1 MSRSP
6 ITREGHGRLSA
17 ELARLKSAER
27 PAIIQA
33 IAEARAH
40 GDLSE
45 NAEYHSAKEKQGY
58 IEARIRLLEN
68 VLGSSDIFDPASAGG
83 DGRCLFGSYVELI
96 DENDKKV
103 NYRLVGQHEADID
116 KGLLSSASPIGR
128 ALIGKR
134 AGDIINVKTPGGER
148 EYEIISVKYQ

>member
-1 MSRSP
+1 M
-6 ITREGHGRLSA
+6 SA
-17 ELARLKSAER
+17 ELETLKSRER

-58 IEARIRLLEN
+58 IEARIRLLEG
-68 VLGSSDIFDPASAGG
+68 VLGGSDIFDPAAVGA
-83 DGRCLFGSYVELI
+83 DGRCLFGSYVQLQGE
-96 DENDKKV
+96 DDKIVK
-103 NYRLVGQHEADID
+103 YRLVGQHEADVD

-128 ALIGKR
+128 ALMGKY
-134 AGDIINVKTPGGER
+134 AGDSVSVQTPNGER
-148 EYEIISVKYQ
+148 EYELLSVKYE